1 VRAGC
6 PSSAAVLAFTLL
18 VGGFAR
24 QRSFVRVFG
33 SGQNISLQDPVRGCR
48 LLEKALQRSDEF
60 ALSVNLAELLP
71 VGRLAAWA
79 QYG

>member
-1 VRAGC
+1 MPQLRCGTGVRPSGRRIR
-6 PSSAAVLAFTLL
+6 SSAK
-18 VGGFAR
+18 
-24 QRSFVRVFG
+24 FVRVFG
-33 SGQNISLQDPVRGCR
+33 SGQNIFLQDPVRGCR

-79 QYG
+79 